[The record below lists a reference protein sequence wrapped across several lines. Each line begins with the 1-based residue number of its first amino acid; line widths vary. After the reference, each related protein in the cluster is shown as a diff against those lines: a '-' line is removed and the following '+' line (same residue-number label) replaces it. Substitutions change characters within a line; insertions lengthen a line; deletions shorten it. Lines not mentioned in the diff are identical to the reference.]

1 MSLASALAA
10 HLAEWLMPVV
20 RPTAIMAR
28 YTSTP
33 LADLPAALAGDPDF
47 AASVAM
53 LVCSGLLTD
62 RLASTPLLPA
72 VSDLAAGAA
81 WSADDGV
88 PVAGNIA
95 ASAASGEPVA
105 ALYLPARGVYAGA
118 GLPIVDYVVIEFSA
132 PVTVSAIDLTV
143 PSAEARPDI
152 IAVDAAAGAAGPWAA
167 VLTHDPGNI
176 VATQRVSVGD
186 VSATH
191 WRISVSVPAGVAP
204 AVIALQLHGRA
215 AS

>member
-1 MSLASALAA
+1 MSLASDIAA
-10 HLAEWLMPVV
+10 WLAEWLMPVI
-20 RPTAIMAR
+20 RPTAITAR

-33 LADLPAALAGDPDF
+33 LADLPAVLASDPDF

-53 LVCSGLLTD
+53 LVGAGLLTD
-62 RLASTPLLPA
+62 RLANVPLLPS
-72 VSDLAAGAA
+72 VSGLVTGAA
-81 WSADDGV
+81 WSANDGV
-88 PVAGNIA
+88 PVAGSIT

-118 GLPIVDYVVIEFSA
+118 GLPIVDYVVIGFAA

-167 VLTHDPGNI
+167 VLTHDTGSI
-176 VATQRVSVGD
+176 TATQRVSVGD

>member
-10 HLAEWLMPVV
+10 HLAEWLMPVI

-33 LADLPAALAGDPDF
+33 LADLPAALASDPDF
-47 AASVAM
+47 AASIAM
-53 LVCSGLLTD
+53 LVGAGLLTD
-62 RLASTPLLPA
+62 RLANVPLLPA

-81 WSADDGV
+81 WSADGV
-88 PVAGNIA
+88 PVSGSIT
-95 ASAASGEPVA
+95 ASASAGDLVA
-105 ALYLPARGVYAGA
+105 ALYLPTRGVYAGA
-118 GLPIVDYVVIEFSA
+118 GLPIVDYVVIEFAA

-143 PSAEARPDI
+143 PSAVARPDI

-167 VLTHDPGNI
+167 VLTHEPGNI

-191 WRISVSVPAGVAP
+191 WRISVSVPAGVAA
-204 AVIALQLHGRA
+204 AVMALQLHGRA

>member
-10 HLAEWLMPVV
+10 HLAEWLMPVI

-33 LADLPAALAGDPDF
+33 LADLPAALASDPDF

-53 LVCSGLLTD
+53 LVCSGVLPD
-62 RLASTPLLPA
+62 RLASVPLLPA
-72 VSDLAAGAA
+72 ISDLAAGAA
-81 WSADDGV
+81 WSADGV
-88 PVAGNIA
+88 PVSGSIT
-95 ASAASGEPVA
+95 ASTANNEPVA

-118 GLPIVDYVVIEFSA
+118 GLPIVDYMVIEFSA

-143 PSAEARPDI
+143 PSAEARPEI

-167 VLTHDPGNI
+167 VLTHDTGSI
-176 VATQRVSVGD
+176 TATQRVSVGD